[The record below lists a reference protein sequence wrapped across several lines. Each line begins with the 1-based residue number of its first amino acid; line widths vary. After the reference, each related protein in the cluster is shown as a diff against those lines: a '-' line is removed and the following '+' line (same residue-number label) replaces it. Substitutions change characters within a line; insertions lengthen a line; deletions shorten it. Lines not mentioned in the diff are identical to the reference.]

1 MHSVASCARA
11 TRARRTMNVRAC
23 SARDTRKS
31 IANKGFSGPMRCD
44 ARVAQ
49 ARGATEMLDRKR
61 WFLSDCQVLLHY
73 LGVVKAL
80 NTFELLDRVAVEA
93 MHEVVQ
99 PARQRGRHQVLSGL
113 LMRGVPEQE
122 RRDCQPGSPRPEG
135 VVEGDGVFKGRSH
148 A

>member
-1 MHSVASCARA
+1 MNANSSV
-11 TRARRTMNVRAC
+11 TRDM
-23 SARDTRKS
+23 RK
-31 IANKGFSGPMRCD
+31 ILANKGFCGPTYVG